1 MARIKGAD
9 ASAGGATL
17 KKQHARIILI
27 GLLFCFFLLFT
38 PPGGSPDAYGSNTG
52 KGIYVL
58 ELKGVITAGQ
68 AVYIQRL
75 LDTLDPETV
84 QAVAIVMNT
93 PGGLVDATLELTE
106 AFATAP
112 VPVIVLVAPTGAI
125 AASAG
130 AFILVSADIAAMAPG
145 TTVGAAMPVALS
157 PGGGSEPAEDKTV
170 NFLAGHMRSIT
181 EEKGR
186 PGDITEKFVTENL
199 TLTSSEAEEQG
210 VIDLIA
216 SNLNAL
222 LVELD
227 GWEGVKGGVP
237 YTLATAEAPLLEQEM
252 TLQERFQ
259 DKISD
264 PQIAFLLLMVGGLGL
279 YFGLGMPGTFVP
291 EVLGAIALLLGIYGI
306 GLFDTNTMGIIF
318 LVAGFGLLIAEIF
331 SAGFGIFGIG
341 GAVSLLVGAIMLP
354 QEPLM
359 AEGWYPAFRNT
370 AVGLVLAVSL
380 LSFLIVTVL
389 IRSRRLWKESGS
401 FFRAA
406 ATANVEQELN
416 PCGTVKMR
424 GEQWQACSE
433 DGTSIAKGSRV
444 EVVRQEGLTLYVR
457 SVERDGDEEAP
468 SPNEE

>member
-1 MARIKGAD
+1 MLLLEETYLKTKQARI
-9 ASAGGATL
+9 L
-17 KKQHARIILI
+17 II
-27 GLLFCFFLLFT
+27 FLLLILSLVIGPFCRM
-38 PPGGSPDAYGSNTG
+38 PDVHGSSTE

-68 AVYIQRL
+68 AVFIKRQ
-75 LDTLDPETV
+75 LDTVDPEAV

-106 AFATAP
+106 AFSTAP

-157 PGGGSEPAEDKTV
+157 PGGAETADDKTV
-170 NFLAGHMRSIT
+170 NFLAGHMRSIS

-186 PGDITEKFVTENL
+186 PGEITEKFVTENL
-199 TLTSSEAEEQG
+199 TLSSGEALEQG
-210 VIDLIA
+210 VIDLLA
-216 SNLNAL
+216 HNLEAL
-222 LVELD
+222 LAELD
-227 GWEGVKGGVP
+227 GWEGEKRGVP
-237 YTLATAEAPLLEQEM
+237 LTLATKGAPLLEQEM

-264 PQIAFLLLMVGGLGL
+264 PQLAFLLLMVGGLGL
-279 YFGLGMPGTFVP
+279 YFGLGMPGTIVP
-291 EVLGAIALLLGIYGI
+291 EVLGGIALLLGIYGI

-318 LVAGFGLLIAEIF
+318 LVVGFALLIVEIF
-331 SAGFGIFGIG
+331 SAGFGVLGIG

-359 AEGWYPAFRNT
+359 AEGWYPAFRAT
-370 AVGLVLAVSL
+370 AIGLALAVSL

-389 IRSRRLWKESGS
+389 VRSRRLWKESGS

-406 ATANVEQELN
+406 ATALVEQALD

-424 GEQWQACSE
+424 GELWRACSE
-433 DGTSIAKGSRV
+433 NGTTITKGSPV

-457 SVERDGDEEAP
+457 LIEGQADQEMPPASKE
-468 SPNEE
+468 

>member
-1 MARIKGAD
+1 M
-9 ASAGGATL
+9 
-17 KKQHARIILI
+17 KKQHARILI
-27 GLLFCFFLLFT
+27 ISFLLIFSFLLLS
-38 PPGGSPDAYGSNTG
+38 PPGGMPDVHGSSTE

-58 ELKGVITAGQ
+58 ELKGVITTGQ
-68 AVYIQRL
+68 AVFIQRQ
-75 LDTLDPETV
+75 LDTLDPEAV
-84 QAVAIVMNT
+84 QAVVIVMNT
-93 PGGLVDATLELTE
+93 PGGLVDATLELNE
-106 AFATAP
+106 IFAKAP
-112 VPVIVLVAPTGAI
+112 VPVIVFVAPSGAI

-157 PGGGSEPAEDKTV
+157 PAGGSETADDKTI

-186 PGDITEKFVTENL
+186 PGEITEKFVTENL
-199 TLTSSEAEEQG
+199 TLTSIEAHEQG
-210 VIDLIA
+210 VIDLLA
-216 SNLNAL
+216 PNLNAL

-227 GWEGVKGGVP
+227 GWEGEKGGVP
-237 YTLATAEAPLLEQEM
+237 FNLATTGAPLLEQEM
-252 TLQERFQ
+252 NLQERFQ

-264 PQIAFLLLMVGGLGL
+264 PQLAFLLLMVGGMGL

-318 LVAGFGLLIAEIF
+318 LVVGFALLVAEIF

-359 AEGWYPAFRNT
+359 AEGWYPAFRAT
-370 AVGLVLAVSL
+370 AIGLALAVSL
-380 LSFLIVTVL
+380 LSFLIVTVVV
-389 IRSRRLWKESGS
+389 RSRRLWKKSGS

-406 ATANVEQELN
+406 ATAHVEQELA

-424 GEQWQACSE
+424 GELWRACSE
-433 DGTSIAKGSRV
+433 DEVTITKGSRV
-444 EVVRQEGLTLYVR
+444 EVVRQEGLTLFVR
-457 SVERDGDEEAP
+457 PVEGKAEQKAP
-468 SPNEE
+468 PDNKE

>member
-1 MARIKGAD
+1 MKKLHTRTLLICILLIF
-9 ASAGGATL
+9 SFLFISRGGL
-17 KKQHARIILI
+17 PNVH
-27 GLLFCFFLLFT
+27 
-38 PPGGSPDAYGSNTG
+38 GSSID

-58 ELKGVITAGQ
+58 DLKGVITTGQ
-68 AVYIQRL
+68 AVFIKRQ
-75 LDTLDPETV
+75 LDTLDPEAV
-84 QAVAIVMNT
+84 QALVIVMNT

-157 PGGGSEPAEDKTV
+157 PGGSETADDKTI

-186 PGDITEKFVTENL
+186 PGQITEQFVTENL
-199 TLTSSEAEEQG
+199 TLSSGEAHEQE
-210 VIDLIA
+210 VIDLLVP
-216 SNLNAL
+216 NLDAL
-222 LVELD
+222 LTELD

-237 YTLATAEAPLLEQEM
+237 FTLSTAAAPLLEQEM

-264 PQIAFLLLMVGGLGL
+264 PQLAFLLLMVGGMGL

-318 LVAGFGLLIAEIF
+318 LVVGFALLIVEIF
-331 SAGFGIFGIG
+331 SAGFGVLGIG

-359 AEGWYPAFRNT
+359 AEGWYPAFRAT
-370 AVGLVLAVSL
+370 AFGLALSVSL

-401 FFRAA
+401 FFSAA
-406 ATANVEQELN
+406 ATAIVEQELN
-416 PCGTVKMR
+416 PYGTVKMR
-424 GEQWQACSE
+424 GELWQACSE
-433 DGTSIAKGSRV
+433 DGATITKGSRV
-444 EVVRQEGLTLYVR
+444 EVIRQEGLTLFVR
-457 SVERDGDEEAP
+457 PVGGETDKEAP
-468 SPNEE
+468 PLNIQ

>member
-1 MARIKGAD
+1 MLEEIN
-9 ASAGGATL
+9 L
-17 KKQHARIILI
+17 KKHTRFLNI
-27 GLLFCFFLLFT
+27 FFLLMFSFLLLS
-38 PPGGSPDAYGSNTG
+38 PPGGMADVHGSSTE
-52 KGIYVL
+52 KGIYIL

-68 AVYIQRL
+68 AVFIQRQ

-84 QAVAIVMNT
+84 QAVVIVMNT
-93 PGGLVDATLELTE
+93 PGGLVDATLGLTE

-157 PGGGSEPAEDKTV
+157 PGGAETADDKTIS
-170 NFLAGHMRSIT
+170 FLAGHMRSIS

-186 PGDITEKFVTENL
+186 PGEITEKFVTENL
-199 TLTSSEAEEQG
+199 TLTSSEAHEQG
-210 VIDLIA
+210 VIDLLVP
-216 SNLNAL
+216 NLNAL
-222 LVELD
+222 LGELD
-227 GWEGVKGGVP
+227 GWEGEKGGVP
-237 YTLATAEAPLLEQEM
+237 YTLTTVGAPLLEQEM

-291 EVLGAIALLLGIYGI
+291 EVLGAIALLLGIYGM
-306 GLFDTNTMGIIF
+306 GFFDTNTMGIIF
-318 LVAGFGLLIAEIF
+318 LVVGFALLITEIF

-359 AEGWYPAFRNT
+359 AEGWYPAFRAT
-370 AVGLVLAVSL
+370 AIGLALAVSL

-389 IRSRRLWKESGS
+389 LRSRRLWKESGS

-406 ATANVEQELN
+406 ATARVEQELN

-424 GEQWQACSE
+424 GELWRACSE
-433 DGTSIAKGSRV
+433 DEVTITKGSLV
-444 EVVRQEGLTLYVR
+444 EVVRQEGLTLFVR
-457 SVERDGDEEAP
+457 PVEGQAEQETP
-468 SPNEE
+468 PGNKE